1 MIVVAGVGVGVVGA
15 AYIRIE
21 YLDINLSARSQ
32 SKPLVLA
39 WDSSSLESD

>member
-1 MIVVAGVGVGVVGA
+1 MIVLAGVGVGDVGA

-32 SKPLVLA
+32 N
-39 WDSSSLESD
+39 

>member
-21 YLDINLSARSQ
+21 YLDILTCQLRALSQ
-32 SKPLVLA
+32 TDTTLA
-39 WDSSSLESD
+39 WDSPS

>member
-21 YLDINLSARSQ
+21 YLDINLSASNVTE
-32 SKPLVLA
+32 L
-39 WDSSSLESD
+39 